1 MRKIAIAAGA
11 AALLIAGAQSAAA
24 ETIKIPL
31 HNWSS
36 QLVGA
41 RIVGKMLEMLG
52 EKVDYV
58 SADSQVVYTS
68 MCEGDIHLVHEVWQG
83 AFGVSYE
90 KQLNKGCVITANTH
104 EAKTREEWWY
114 PEYVEKACPGL
125 PDWKALNKC
134 AAMFATASTKPKGR
148 FLAGPV
154 DWLKNDQERVDGLG
168 MNFKVVNAGS
178 AAALWAELKSA
189 SKRNAPIVLFN
200 WTPNFIE
207 ALYEGK
213 FVEFP
218 AYHEKCRKDPKWG
231 LNPNKSYDC
240 GNPKDGYLK
249 LGVWKDFPK
258 AWPKAYK
265 LMQKMSFSNLDIA
278 VMAKLVDVDKME
290 AEAAAA
296 KWMKD
301 NEKKWKSW
309 VAAAKM

>member
-1 MRKIAIAAGA
+1 M
-11 AALLIAGAQSAAA
+11 LIAGAQSAAA

-31 HNWSS
+31 HNWSC
-36 QLVGA
+36 QLVRA
-41 RIVGKMLEMLG
+41 RIVGKMLEMVG

-90 KQLNKGCVITANTH
+90 KQLNKGCVMTANTH

-200 WTPNFIE
+200 WD
-207 ALYEGK
+207 A
-213 FVEFP
+213 EFHRGP
-218 AYHEKCRKDPKWG
+218 VRGQVRGVPG
-231 LNPNKSYDC
+231 LS
-240 GNPKDGYLK
+240 
-249 LGVWKDFPK
+249 
-258 AWPKAYK
+258 
-265 LMQKMSFSNLDIA
+265 
-278 VMAKLVDVDKME
+278 
-290 AEAAAA
+290 
-296 KWMKD
+296 
-301 NEKKWKSW
+301 
-309 VAAAKM
+309 

>member
-1 MRKIAIAAGA
+1 MRNFAMAIGA
-11 AALLIAGAQSAAA
+11 AALLFIGTLPAAA
-24 ETIKIPL
+24 ETINIPL

-41 RIVGKMLEMLG
+41 RIVGKMLEMVG
-52 EKVDYV
+52 EEVAYV

-83 AFGVSYE
+83 AFGVAYE
-90 KQLNKGCVITANTH
+90 EQLNNGCVITAATH

-114 PEYVEKACPGL
+114 PQYVEEACPGL
-125 PDWKALNKC
+125 PDWEALNEC
-134 AAMFATASTKPKGR
+134 ADQFSTAATQPKGR

-168 MNFKVVNAGS
+168 MNFEVVNAGS
-178 AAALWAELKSA
+178 AAALWAALKSA

-218 AYHEKCRKDPKWG
+218 EYHEDCRNDPNWG
-231 LNPNKSYDC
+231 LNPDKSYDC

-249 LGVWKDFPK
+249 IGVWKSFPET
-258 AWPKAYK
+258 WPEAYK
-265 LMQKMSFSNLDIA
+265 LLQNMSFSNLDIA
-278 VMAKLVDVDKME
+278 VMAKLIDVDKME
-290 AEAAAA
+290 ADAAAE
-296 KWMKD
+296 KWMAD
-301 NEKKWKSW
+301 NEGKWKPW
-309 VAAAKM
+309 VAAAEM

>member
-104 EAKTREEWWY
+104 EAKTREEWLY
-114 PEYVEKACPGL
+114 RNMSRRPAPACPTG
-125 PDWKALNKC
+125 
-134 AAMFATASTKPKGR
+134 
-148 FLAGPV
+148 
-154 DWLKNDQERVDGLG
+154 
-168 MNFKVVNAGS
+168 
-178 AAALWAELKSA
+178 
-189 SKRNAPIVLFN
+189 KR
-200 WTPNFIE
+200 
-207 ALYEGK
+207 
-213 FVEFP
+213 
-218 AYHEKCRKDPKWG
+218 
-231 LNPNKSYDC
+231 
-240 GNPKDGYLK
+240 
-249 LGVWKDFPK
+249 
-258 AWPKAYK
+258 
-265 LMQKMSFSNLDIA
+265 
-278 VMAKLVDVDKME
+278 
-290 AEAAAA
+290 
-296 KWMKD
+296 
-301 NEKKWKSW
+301 
-309 VAAAKM
+309 